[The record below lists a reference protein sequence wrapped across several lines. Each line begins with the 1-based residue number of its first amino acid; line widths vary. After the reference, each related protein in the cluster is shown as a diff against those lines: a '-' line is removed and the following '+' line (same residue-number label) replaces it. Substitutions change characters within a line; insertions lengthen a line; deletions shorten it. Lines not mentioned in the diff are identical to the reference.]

1 MPLEYDSE
9 RQTLG
14 HTPCNLA
21 VCTAFNNLCGES
33 DRNQKL
39 SIHKLRVTQT
49 GTTSNFMHSQYSLLS

>member
-9 RQTLG
+9 RQTPG
-14 HTPCNLA
+14 HTPYNLA

-39 SIHKLRVTQT
+39 SIHKLPVT
-49 GTTSNFMHSQYSLLS
+49 